1 MRKTDADV
9 LIIGAGAAGLAAASA
24 LSQAGLSISILEAR
38 GRIGGRIYTLHD
50 RGLPLP
56 VELGAEFIHGKPEE
70 VWQIARAAA
79 LTVCETTA
87 SFWYSHDGRIERR
100 NDFDSDLEEV
110 FKRMS
115 RHASD
120 DQSFREFIEERGANE
135 LTERQKKEAISYVE
149 GFHAARTEKISL
161 KSLVKAEQTEQA

>member
-1 MRKTDADV
+1 MQKTDADV

-38 GRIGGRIYTLHD
+38 GRIGGRIHTLHD

-79 LTVCETTA
+79 LTVYEVTA
-87 SFWYSHDGRIERR
+87 SFWYAHNGRIER
-100 NDFDSDLEEV
+100 NSDFDSELEEV
-110 FKRMS
+110 FTQMS
-115 RHASD
+115 GRGPA
-120 DQSFREFIEERGANE
+120 DQSFREFVEGLGAGE
-135 LTERQKKEAISYVE
+135 LT
-149 GFHAARTEKISL
+149 
-161 KSLVKAEQTEQA
+161 AEQKAAAI